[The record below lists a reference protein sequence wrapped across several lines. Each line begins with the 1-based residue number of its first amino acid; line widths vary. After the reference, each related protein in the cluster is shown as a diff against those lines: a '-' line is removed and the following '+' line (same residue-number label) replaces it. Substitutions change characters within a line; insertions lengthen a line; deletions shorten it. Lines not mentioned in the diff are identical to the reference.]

1 MSSHTIVIDTQ
12 EPALIIANGEAC
24 SGELLTQLLEWNPI
38 VMVLDGALNRVIEL
52 GIKIDIVLGD
62 FDHDKNPQALLE
74 HQQPVE
80 IIHTPDQEKTDLEK
94 GIDLLLSRNHKAINI
109 IWATGKRADHTIN
122 NITGLAKYA
131 DKATLVMYDDYSKIY
146 CLPKKFEKW
155 YHAGT
160 LISLI
165 PVSLVK
171 GIATKGLKYN
181 LSRDSLEM
189 GIRTGSSNEAALDG
203 IVSIEYDEGCLLMM
217 ECSDMDGK

>member
-1 MSSHTIVIDTQ
+1 MSSHTIVRDTQ

-38 VMVLDGALNRVIEL
+38 VMVLDGALPRVLEL

-62 FDHDKNPQALLE
+62 FDRDMNPEALLD

-80 IIHTPDQEKTDLEK
+80 IIHLPDQNKTDLEK
-94 GIDLLLSRNHKAINI
+94 GIEWLLNRNHKAINI
-109 IWATGKRADHTIN
+109 IWATGKRADHTLN

-155 YHAGT
+155 YKAGT
-160 LISLI
+160 LLSLI
-165 PVSLVK
+165 PVSSVH
-171 GIATKGLKYN
+171 GISSKGLKYN
-181 LSRDSLEM
+181 LHHESLDI
-189 GIRTGSSNEAALDG
+189 GSRTGSSNEAMLDG
-203 IVSIEYDEGCLLMM
+203 IIHIEYEEGCLLML
-217 ECSDMDGK
+217 ECSDGDGR